1 MRRIPLRWLV
11 AASFLAI
18 FLMALAAAGN
28 YVYSSLE
35 AVLWGNGSIRMD
47 SHLRYVLGDVQPV
60 TELDADPRAMMRM
73 IERPVEVPAD
83 YEPRLREL
91 ATQLS
96 GDSFLVALLD
106 TEGRVRAQA
115 PEGHE
120 AIGPPSPEILATLRQ
135 CWETPAPR
143 APEPLPPPRGLDGQ
157 PGPHLLPPGLFG
169 RPPGPAPRGPLRV
182 VYRASPDRQV
192 LVVPLARAGRLV
204 GFAQMTSSWRFADHM
219 LRGFSSRLLV
229 GGSVLAVL
237 VCAVGIWLAGVLTR
251 PLERV
256 ADTARRLARGDLSA
270 RTGLLPGTNEI
281 AQLGAAFDSM
291 ADRVEESFNEQRRF
305 VADAS
310 HELKSPLTALMGA
323 AHVLRV
329 LDSQDPD
336 ARRERTLDT
345 MDRELARMEEL
356 VADLLDLSR
365 LTERSLSPPS
375 DPVELHS
382 VVEEAVAAALASAP
396 TRQVERPAIP
406 EIWLLGDQA
415 GLVRALRNLLDNA
428 LRYTPED
435 RTVRVKI
442 LAQATEV
449 RLEVEDEGCGI
460 PAEHLQNLGRRFYRA
475 DAGRARSAGGTG
487 LGLAITRAV
496 AERHGGRLEVDSQEG
511 RGTLAALVLPLRA
524 EEEE

>member
-18 FLMALAAAGN
+18 FLLALAAAGS

-35 AVLWGNGSIRMD
+35 GVLWGNGSIRMD
-47 SHLRYVLGDVQPV
+47 SHLRYVLGDVKPV

-83 YEPRLREL
+83 YQQRLREL
-91 ATQLS
+91 VTELS

-106 TEGRVRAQA
+106 TEGRVQARA
-115 PEGHE
+115 PEGRE
-120 AIGPPSPEILATLRQ
+120 ATEPPSPEILAALRRR
-135 CWETPAPR
+135 WETPAPPTPG
-143 APEPLPPPRGLDGQ
+143 APPPGGLGGP
-157 PGPHLLPPGLFG
+157 PGPRLLPPGLFG
-169 RPPGPAPRGPLRV
+169 RPPGPPPRGPLRV
-182 VYRASPDRQV
+182 VYRVDPDRQV
-192 LVVPLARAGRLV
+192 LVVPLAREGKLV
-204 GFAQMTSSWRFADHM
+204 GFAQMTASWRFADHM
-219 LRGFSSRLLV
+219 LRGFSNLLIL

-237 VCAVGIWLAGVLTR
+237 VCGVGIWLAGVLTR

-256 ADTARRLARGDLSA
+256 ADTARRLAEGDLSA

-310 HELKSPLTALMGA
+310 HELKSPLTALVGA

-329 LDSQDPD
+329 LDSDAPN
-336 ARRERTLDT
+336 ARRGRTLDT
-345 MDRELARMEEL
+345 MDRELARMEGL
-356 VADLLDLSR
+356 VVDLLDLSK

-382 VVEEAVAAALASAP
+382 VVEEAVAAALAGAP
-396 TRQVERPAIP
+396 NRQVERPAIP

-435 RTVRVKI
+435 RQVRVRI

-496 AERHGGRLEVDSQEG
+496 AERHGGRLEVESQEG
-511 RGTLAALVLPLRA
+511 LGTRAALVLPLRA